1 VARVRAGRTKWKGT
15 AKQRAQLRRAQ
26 LISAR
31 KRRGKGKKKLSNKTK
46 LAIGVV
52 AVGSAGLGA
61 YATRNAVRESK
72 LKKRH
77 GEDYIPRRFTGY
89 HYTSNN
95 SARRIVKTRNW
106 KTTKQN
112 GPHGKAD
119 ASWFT
124 LRPNDKVQRGQTGD
138 ARVKVR
144 GIKRKDVVYTIPRGN
159 GEVGNPHFQV
169 RNSALRGKRATHNLP
184 KTAAGVRKRAKAG
197 LKLYYQQRRELGARY
212 VNSPAIYITGAQ
224 PRYRRRRKRKRK

>member
-1 VARVRAGRTKWKGT
+1 MARRKRVSAGRTKWKGT

-31 KRRGKGKKKLSNKTK
+31 KRRGKGKKTK

-52 AVGSAGLGA
+52 AVGAVGLGA
-61 YATRNAVRESK
+61 YATRNAIRESK

-95 SARRIVKTRNW
+95 SARKIVKSRTW
-106 KTTKQN
+106 KSTKQN
-112 GPHGKAD
+112 GPHGLAD
-119 ASWFT
+119 ASWFST
-124 LRPNDKVQRGQTGD
+124 RKNDPVQRDMTGN
-138 ARVKVR
+138 ARVTVR
-144 GIKRKDVVYTIPRGN
+144 RLKRSDVVYSIPRGN

-169 RNSALRGKRATHNLP
+169 RNSALRGKRVTHNLP
-184 KTAAGVRKRAKAG
+184 KTAAGVRKRGKAG
-197 LKLYYQQRRELGARY
+197 LKVYHQKRSELGARY
-212 VNSPAIYITGAQ
+212 VNSSAIYITGAQ
-224 PRYRRRRKRKRK
+224 AKYRRSRKRKRK

>member
-1 VARVRAGRTKWKGT
+1 MARVRAGRTKWKGT

-46 LAIGVV
+46 LAVGVV
-52 AVGSAGLGA
+52 AIGSAGLGA
-61 YATRNAVRESK
+61 YATRNAVREHK

-95 SARRIVKTRNW
+95 SARKIAKSRVW
-106 KTTKQN
+106 KSTKQN
-112 GPHGKAD
+112 GPHGLAD
-119 ASWFT
+119 ASWFST
-124 LRPNDKVQRGQTGD
+124 RKNDPTQRDMTGN
-138 ARVKVR
+138 ARVTVR

-169 RNSALRGKRATHNLP
+169 RNSALRGKRVTHNLP
-184 KTAAGVRKRAKAG
+184 KTAAGVRKRGKAG
-197 LKLYYQQRRELGARY
+197 LKVYYQKRSELGARY
-212 VNSPAIYITGAQ
+212 VNSSAIYITGAQ
-224 PRYRRRRKRKRK
+224 ARYRRSRKRKRK